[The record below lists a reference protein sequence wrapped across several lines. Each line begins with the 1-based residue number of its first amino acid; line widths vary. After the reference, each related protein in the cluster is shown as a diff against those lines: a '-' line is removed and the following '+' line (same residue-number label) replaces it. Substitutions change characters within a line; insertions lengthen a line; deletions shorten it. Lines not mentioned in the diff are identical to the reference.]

1 MRGKHEIK
9 AAVIRGQIYIYI
21 HSWIE
26 RENSHRE
33 KKGRTASNKEKKE
46 REREELFV
54 PLSFRP
60 LLSSRLKKG
69 SPEILE
75 RTKGPVEYRVVE
87 NHPGTITALL
97 NLRCRES

>member
-9 AAVIRGQIYIYI
+9 AAVIRGRIYIYI
-21 HSWIE
+21 YIVGTELE
-26 RENSHRE
+26 RILVETR
-33 KKGRTASNKEKKE
+33 KGRAKKK
-46 REREELFV
+46 RDRELFV
-54 PLSFRP
+54 PLPSS

-75 RTKGPVEYRVVE
+75 RTKGPVEYRVLE
-87 NHPGTITALL
+87 NHPGTITGLL